1 MLLSCICQLI
11 VNGDHDDVDFSFASY
26 PASMVAG
33 GSVIAAANGILGRS
47 SIESFQLVTQ
57 LQRIT
62 SIDAVRC
69 QCHAF
74 CSVHPR
80 RLCRSAW
87 VGFSSL
93 SVCLQH
99 NSRTDDPKVFKL
111 GIGNN
116 LGMDILQVTWFWVKR
131 SNVKVMVMVNSNTAW
146 VWTRWVL
153 SIFVHSLTEI
163 QRSAGVLKT
172 LVEQCLL
179 ILCTNPDFRL

>member
-1 MLLSCICQLI
+1 MSTYSKRRSWWCRLFVCVVPCVDGCRWQRDSRSKRHSRQIVDRVISARHSTTAHHVYRCRTLPVSCVL
-11 VNGDHDDVDFSFASY
+11 
-26 PASMVAG
+26 
-33 GSVIAAANGILGRS
+33 
-47 SIESFQLVTQ
+47 
-57 LQRIT
+57 
-62 SIDAVRC
+62 
-69 QCHAF
+69 F
-74 CSVHPR
+74 CSPTPTMSV
-80 RLCRSAW
+80 C
-87 VGFSSL
+87 VGGIFESVCL

-116 LGMDILQVTWFWVKR
+116 LGMDILQVTWCWVKR